1 MNSLIGWLVG
11 ALLTALWGWGALQK
25 GKVDKAVSRAKEAE
39 QRAKA
44 AELNLKVVET
54 AAKEKDRIVVTQ
66 KANQEKK
73 KAVDDQIMETEKKED
88 PDEKG
93 KDQERIANS
102 ITDLF
107 NARNTAR

>member
-1 MNSLIGWLVG
+1 MNNFVGWLLG
-11 ALLTALWGWGALQK
+11 ALLALLAGWGSLQK
-25 GKVDKAVSRAKEAE
+25 RKVDKALSKAKEAE

-54 AAKEKDRIVVTQ
+54 AAKMNDTAIAAQ

-73 KAVDDQIMETEKKED
+73 EAVDHQIMATEKEED
-88 PDEKG
+88 PDEKR
-93 KDQERIANS
+93 KDQETIANG